1 MEQRITVSVDD
12 EHLEQVDG
20 VAEELKSAGMKVE
33 QVLGSVGI
41 ITGSVEAERRADL
54 AGLPGVGSVED
65 ENTFQIPPPDAEI
78 Q

>member
-12 EHLEQVDG
+12 EHFEQVDG
-20 VAEELKSAGMKVE
+20 VAETLKAAGMNVE

-41 ITGSVEAERRADL
+41 ITGSVESERRADIER
-54 AGLPGVGSVED
+54 LPGVGSVEE
-65 ENTFQIPPPDAEI
+65 ENTFQIPPPDADI